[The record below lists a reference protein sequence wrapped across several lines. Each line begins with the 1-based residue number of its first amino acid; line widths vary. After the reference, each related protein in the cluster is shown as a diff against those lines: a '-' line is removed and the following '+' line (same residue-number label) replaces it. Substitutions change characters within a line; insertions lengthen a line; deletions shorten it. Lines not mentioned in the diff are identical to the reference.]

1 MYRWNQIKKRIL
13 IGGLGLL
20 LSACEDWL
28 SLPSASEGQVLV
40 RVNDSEITI
49 LQYKNI
55 LHTLG
60 ILTPS
65 ESVKL
70 DIINKLIDRELAV
83 QQAYK
88 QGLDRQPEIILQLEE
103 AKRDVLA
110 RAWAK
115 QITTSAIPP
124 NEEQIAAYHLKH
136 PELFSERKIFHL
148 YEANF
153 AAQLPMLPEIKKRFV
168 EGQNIQQIA
177 DWLRS
182 EKVPFNEQLVIRA
195 AEQLPIEVLPK
206 LNQAENSQPV
216 FFESN
221 NGVLVYEVQST
232 EHSPIDW
239 DKAKPIIENY
249 LTKQGGKKT
258 VNSQMARLRQTS
270 TLQYFDQARPNSAGS
285 ADETQR

>member
-1 MYRWNQIKKRIL
+1 MYLWNQIKKRIL

-103 AKRDVLA
+103 AK
-110 RAWAK
+110 
-115 QITTSAIPP
+115 
-124 NEEQIAAYHLKH
+124 HL
-136 PELFSERKIFHL
+136 PRCRC
-148 YEANF
+148 A
-153 AAQLPMLPEIKKRFV
+153 
-168 EGQNIQQIA
+168 
-177 DWLRS
+177 
-182 EKVPFNEQLVIRA
+182 PF
-195 AEQLPIEVLPK
+195 
-206 LNQAENSQPV
+206 
-216 FFESN
+216 
-221 NGVLVYEVQST
+221 
-232 EHSPIDW
+232 
-239 DKAKPIIENY
+239 
-249 LTKQGGKKT
+249 LT
-258 VNSQMARLRQTS
+258 
-270 TLQYFDQARPNSAGS
+270 
-285 ADETQR
+285 